1 MSSTVKRLLTF
12 FIGVPLVLAFVYF
25 DIYNHLPLNILIFA
39 FSVFGSIEFYNMVS
53 TKFSLFPK
61 PLIVTFSCVLPIIS
75 YVFSLIGLPYDACI
89 MIFVLELA
97 LLMGIEALSSKTFE
111 NSFTK
116 IASSTLIIFYC
127 GFIFS
132 FLQRLTVVENS
143 KYVISLFLVL
153 VFLCDSAA
161 WLFGVLF
168 GKNNR
173 GFIAASPKK
182 SIVGFLGG
190 IAGSIFFGC
199 LIKFIFPEIFAGS
212 YLKMVILAL
221 ITALA
226 AIVGDL
232 IESVFKRSLDTKD
245 SGTLIPGRGGVLDSI
260 DSILIAAP
268 IFYIG
273 IYFIYNIH

>member
-1 MSSTVKRLLTF
+1 MSTTVKRILTF
-12 FIGVPLVLAFVYF
+12 IIGVPAVLIFVF
-25 DIYNHLPLNILIFA
+25 LNLYNHLPLNLLIIFFSIL
-39 FSVFGSIEFYNMVS
+39 GTIEFHNMVS
-53 TKFSLFPK
+53 SKIQMFPKWLIVIFTALIPIINYIFSL
-61 PLIVTFSCVLPIIS
+61 TSIS
-75 YVFSLIGLPYDACI
+75 QDASVF
-89 MIFVLELA
+89 IFVIEVVI
-97 LLMGIEALSSKTFE
+97 LMAIEALSKKTFE
-111 NSFTK
+111 SSFTK
-116 IASSTLIIFYC
+116 LASSFLIIFYC
-127 GFIFS
+127 GFIFTY
-132 FLQRLTVVENS
+132 LQRFTVFENS
-143 KYVISLFLVL
+143 IYIISLFLIL
-153 VFLCDSAA
+153 VFMCDSAA

-190 IAGSIFFGC
+190 IAASIVFGC
-199 LIKFIFPEIFAGS
+199 LFKVIFPEIFVGS
-212 YLKMVILAL
+212 YAKMILLSL
-221 ITALA
+221 ITAMA

-273 IYFIYNIH
+273 IYFIYNIY